1 MAVGAIPP
9 LFYVPHNQIAS
20 KSSCDLVVS
29 EIFLLF
35 RIKLRERY
43 KRCGGLLVLA

>member
-29 EIFLLF
+29 EIL
-35 RIKLRERY
+35 IMYNKLRKL
-43 KRCGGLLVLA
+43 KRAKKKT